1 MEKAITYGALIKQIH
16 DGMGKQANNSLRA
29 QDLTITQVRVLI
41 ELRFAPEKQIALKEL
56 ERQLHVAQSTAAGI
70 VARLE
75 QKGFIEAFNSPTDRR
90 IKMLRLTPAGES
102 CCQLADQY
110 MAQSE
115 ERLLSGLTEI
125 ERTVFFALLEKI
137 LKNLE

>member
-1 MEKAITYGALIKQIH
+1 MKKNNHLWPYGVLIKQIH
-16 DGMGKQANNSLRA
+16 DEMEKQANNSLRE

-75 QKGFIEAFNSPTDRR
+75 QKGFIEAFNSP
-90 IKMLRLTPAGES
+90 MLRLTPAGES